1 MGCRLKE
8 VREKK
13 KMTTQELAER
23 SQISRVTISKIEN
36 NRVTDV
42 KTGTLLKLAK
52 ALDVKFEEL
61 FTP

>member
-8 VREKK
+8 VREEKQ
-13 KMTTQELAER
+13 MTTQELAER

-52 ALDVKFEEL
+52 ALGVKFEEL

>member
-13 KMTTQELAER
+13 QMTTQELAKR
-23 SQISRVTISKIEN
+23 SKVSRVTISKIEN
-36 NRVTDV
+36 NRVTET
-42 KTGTLLKLAK
+42 KTSTIKKLAD
-52 ALDVKFEEL
+52 ALGVRFDEL